1 MISLQIIEKLSP
13 VRSRILKVR
22 SKMVS
27 NHEQYKIDKLTSL
40 ESAQSHFLP
49 ELFSPAGSQ
58 FPSSSIRAP
67 ASSIRSYNSSF
78 KEHNSNVKLPK
89 ITSRHTKNWI
99 IRETSPIIQ
108 EETNSMS
115 RDPISENLNHYS
127 VLNHH
132 QNKRRK
138 DTPEIIVKK
147 KRFTSIKSDLKM
159 LDKNR
164 NDSSELNDELLQQNR
179 AEIRKNILKNFNL
192 DNFINKF
199 KAENV
204 VEIELDRK
212 YNTRIY
218 IKKGLVFNNP
228 VQSMSWTL
236 YLVLKTRTSG
246 IS

>member
-27 NHEQYKIDKLTSL
+27 NHEQYKIDKPASF

-89 ITSRHTKNWI
+89 ITSRQTKNSI
-99 IRETSPIIQ
+99 IRETSPFIQ
-108 EETNSMS
+108 EETNSIN
-115 RDPISENLNHYS
+115 RGPISENLNYDS
-127 VLNHH
+127 DLNHH

-138 DTPEIIVKK
+138 ETSENIVKK
-147 KRFTSIKSDLKM
+147 KRFSSMKNDLKT

-164 NDSSELNDELLQQNR
+164 NNSRELDDELLQQNR
-179 AEIRKNILKNFNL
+179 AEIKRNILKNFNL

-199 KAENV
+199 KSENV

-212 YNTRIY
+212 
-218 IKKGLVFNNP
+218 
-228 VQSMSWTL
+228 
-236 YLVLKTRTSG
+236 
-246 IS
+246 